1 MATAF
6 KDQIGG
12 PAVARIAKTAGLGRA
27 FVRAAQRGLD
37 ELELKARVRHIAAAL
52 RAHLPADFG
61 AATAQIVDGLPPALP
76 SAEGVASGF
85 WLWPFCQF
93 VEEFGLDEPELALD
107 AMHALTQRFSCE
119 FAIRPYV
126 EAHTERTFARLQR
139 WVDDPSL
146 HVRRLVSEGTRPLLP
161 WGRRLTALQN
171 DPAPVLPL
179 LERLRDDPE
188 EYVRRSVANHVND
201 ISKGHAG
208 LVVDLAKAWL
218 RDGPKTRERLVRHAL
233 RTLVKQGHV
242 PALRALGVAAPR
254 LEADL
259 KLTPRRATIGDAIE
273 LQVTVRS
280 TAGRKQQLVID
291 YAVHH
296 RRQNGTLSPKVFK
309 WSTRELGKGEQFTLT
324 KRHSLRPVTT
334 RRYYPGKHAVELLVN
349 GESFARREFE
359 LRA

>member
-1 MATAF
+1 MAEAF
-6 KDQIGG
+6 KEQIGDQ
-12 PAVARIAKTAGLGRA
+12 AVARIAKAAGLGRA
-27 FVRAAQRGLD
+27 FVRAARRGLD

-52 RAHLPADFG
+52 HEHLPADFG
-61 AATAQIVDGLPPALP
+61 TAVAQLVDGLPSALP

-85 WLWPFCQF
+85 WLWPLCQY

-119 FAIRPYV
+119 FAIRPYI
-126 EAHTERTFARLQR
+126 ESHSERTFARLHR
-139 WVDDPSL
+139 WVEDPSL

-161 WGRRLTALQN
+161 WGRRLTALQK
-171 DPAPVLPL
+171 DPAPVIPL
-179 LERLRDDPE
+179 LDRLRDDPE
-188 EYVRRSVANHVND
+188 EYVRRSVANHLND
-201 ISKGHAG
+201 ISKGHPE

-218 RDGPKTRERLVRHAL
+218 RDGQQTRERLVRHAL
-233 RTLVKQGHV
+233 RTLVKQGYV
-242 PALRALGVAAPR
+242 PALRALGIAAPR

-259 KLTPRRATIGDAIE
+259 KLTPRRATIGGAIE
-273 LQVTVRS
+273 LKITLRS
-280 TAGRKQQLVID
+280 KAGKRQRLVID

-309 WSTRELGKGEQFTLT
+309 WSTRELGKGEEFTLT

-349 GESFARREFE
+349 GESFGRCEFD